1 MYSKWHYWQPLHL
14 DGPSRPSLLHGIHAG
29 TELACTTCATG
40 FGCVEG
46 CVGVWG
52 DGGVWEVG
60 GIHRTFRAGPWCD
73 VTVSIGRGKVAA
85 VASLWDFDNACRI
98 RKEV

>member
-1 MYSKWHYWQPLHL
+1 M
-14 DGPSRPSLLHGIHAG
+14 
-29 TELACTTCATG
+29 
-40 FGCVEG
+40 
-46 CVGVWG
+46 GVWG
-52 DGGVWEVG
+52 DGDVWEVG